1 MKATLVAIC
10 FIAAIAYSMGG
21 LSEEQCR
28 APVPSTLCAANAT
41 LRTVYSFSN
50 RTNKCVRKET
60 CAEGMNLFELK
71 KCCHSECPYGK
82 YSKTPRNPVSFA
94 E

>member
-10 FIAAIAYSMGG
+10 FIAAVAYSMGR
-21 LSEEQCR
+21 LTEQQCR
-28 APVPSTLCAANAT
+28 APVPSTLCAANVP

-50 RTNKCVRKET
+50 RTNKCEPMKT
-60 CAEGMNLFELK
+60 CAEGVNLFEK
-71 KCCHSECPYGK
+71 PECCRSECPYGSH
-82 YSKTPRNPVSFA
+82 SKRNRKPQSFA

>member
-10 FIAAIAYSMGG
+10 FLAAVAYSMGR

-28 APVPSTLCAANAT
+28 APVPSSLCAPNAE

-50 RTNKCVRKET
+50 HSSKCEPMET
-60 CAEGMNLFELK
+60 CAEGINLFELK
-71 KCCHSECPYGK
+71 KCCKSECPYGK
-82 YSKTPRNPVSFA
+82 HSKTPRKPESFA

>member
-10 FIAAIAYSMGG
+10 FIAAIAYSMGR

-41 LRTVYSFSN
+41 LRIVYSFSN
-50 RTNKCVRKET
+50 RTNKCVRMVS
-60 CAEGMNLFELK
+60 CADGMNLFEK
-71 KCCHSECPYGK
+71 PECCRSECPYGK
-82 YSKTPRNPVSFA
+82 YSKTPGKPGKNF
-94 E
+94 